1 MRGEGE
7 GGMRPREL
15 ITGVREQGEASLS
28 EEALK
33 LSVYGS
39 VRVSADTG

>member
-1 MRGEGE
+1 MGGGK

-15 ITGVREQGEASLS
+15 VTGVREQGEASLS
-28 EEALK
+28 KEAFK

-39 VRVSADTG
+39 VRVLADIS